1 MHRVLKCCIVNAL
14 VCRTVCMANG
24 WGSRLLCLLW
34 QKHPDRSVPPP
45 CHWRERWWRHS
56 SASCW
61 SGWRCTSAMR
71 ALVCACTVVQ
81 CQLILSLL
89 LFPLMPRRGTW
100 VGAVM
105 LPVFVA
111 VIRWW
116 FPHSWTAACERMCP
130 GKLRWAASG
139 LRKAVC
145 WSNSN
150 CASRYAARLETSF
163 IFFPELDAFA
173 LLTAS
178 AFTCMENE
186 PQSRC

>member
-1 MHRVLKCCIVNAL
+1 
-14 VCRTVCMANG
+14 MANG

-150 CASRYAARLETSF
+150 CASKYAARLETSF
-163 IFFPELDAFA
+163 IFFPA
-173 LLTAS
+173 LVTS
-178 AFTCMENE
+178 QVGCICFTYSLCFHIHGEWATIQMLIDFNVLW
-186 PQSRC
+186 CKVHI

>member
-1 MHRVLKCCIVNAL
+1 MYRVLKCCIVNAL
-14 VCRTVCMANG
+14 VWSTLFVWLMGEAA
-24 WGSRLLCLLW
+24 RLLYLPW

-45 CHWRERWWRHS
+45 CHWTERWWRHS

-61 SGWRCTSAMR
+61 SAWRCTSVMR
-71 ALVCACTVVQ
+71 ALVCACMVVQ

-116 FPHSWTAACERMCP
+116 FPHSWTVACERMCP
-130 GKLRWAASG
+130 GKLRWARTLSHK
-139 LRKAVC
+139 L
-145 WSNSN
+145 S
-150 CASRYAARLETSF
+150 SF
-163 IFFPELDAFA
+163 RPEKDC
-173 LLTAS
+173 LLIK
-178 AFTCMENE
+178 
-186 PQSRC
+186 